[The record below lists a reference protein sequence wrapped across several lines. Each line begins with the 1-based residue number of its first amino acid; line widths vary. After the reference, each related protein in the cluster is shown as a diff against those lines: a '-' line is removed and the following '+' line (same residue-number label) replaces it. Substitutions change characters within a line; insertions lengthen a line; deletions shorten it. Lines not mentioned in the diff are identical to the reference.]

1 MIIINKSTN
10 DAKYSRIV
18 NNNLQLQMNKYT
30 ENEILVML
38 DEVDMKILLTTQ
50 KLSKKFILEHIIPN
64 IKVDDEIDLEDI
76 VRWQHL
82 L

>member
-1 MIIINKSTN
+1 MIIINKTTN
-10 DAKYSRIV
+10 NAKYTRIV
-18 NNNLQLQMNKYT
+18 NNNLQLQTSKFT
-30 ENEILVML
+30 ENEILEIL
-38 DEVDMKILLTTQ
+38 DEVDMKILLTHQ

-82 L
+82 I